1 MNVPVIGVVPLFDF
15 AKNSVWMIPGYIDG
29 LDEAGAAPVIL
40 PYTCGERALA
50 RAYSACDGILFT
62 GGQDVNPAL
71 YKEQKLPVCGE
82 CCSVRDVME
91 KYLLERCLQDDK
103 PAFGICRGLQ
113 FFNVAL
119 GGTLWQDLPSQ
130 RPGSVLHEMNPPYSK
145 PAHAVGF
152 PKESPFREL
161 LEKDGAR
168 VNSRHHQAI
177 KEVSPR
183 LKISAVSE
191 DGLAEGVYL
200 PGARFLSAVQWH
212 PELDFMVNEDSRL
225 LFSAFVKACAK

>member
-130 RPGSVLHEMNPPYSK
+130 RPGSVLHEMKPPYNK

-152 PKESPFREL
+152 PKDSPLREL

-177 KEVSPR
+177 KDVSPR

>member
-15 AKNSVWMIPGYIDG
+15 TKNSVWMIPGYIDG

-82 CCSVRDVME
+82 CCSVRDFME

-130 RPGSVLHEMNPPYSK
+130 RPGSVLHEMKPPYNK

-152 PKESPFREL
+152 PKDSPLRGL